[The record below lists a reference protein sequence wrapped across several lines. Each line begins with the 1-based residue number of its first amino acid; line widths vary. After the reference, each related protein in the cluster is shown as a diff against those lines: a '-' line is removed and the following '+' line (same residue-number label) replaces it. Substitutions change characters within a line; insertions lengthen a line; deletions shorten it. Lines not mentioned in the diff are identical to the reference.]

1 MDATYHLN
9 PGELTDDFLKA
20 MQLLFQDR
28 RVKVTVEVEDDET
41 ESIRANTELHDKLMR
56 RMQNAEAGLVK
67 EVDLYQYVS
76 DASSNV

>member
-28 RVKVTVEVEDDET
+28 RVKVTVEIEDDET
-41 ESIRANTELHDKLMR
+41 ESIRANTALHDKLMR

-67 EVDLYQYVS
+67 EVDMS
-76 DASSNV
+76 AF